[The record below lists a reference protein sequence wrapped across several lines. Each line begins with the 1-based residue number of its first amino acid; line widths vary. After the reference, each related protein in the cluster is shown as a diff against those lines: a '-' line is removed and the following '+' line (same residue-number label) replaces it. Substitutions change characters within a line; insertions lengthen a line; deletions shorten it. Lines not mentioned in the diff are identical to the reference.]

1 MINLPSISKL
11 AALACSINLLCQREI
26 RTRKGEAL
34 KRFAKRVGFQ
44 YSVLKVASGTFE
56 NINRRLEF

>member
-1 MINLPSISKL
+1 MTNLPSISKL

-26 RTRKGEAL
+26 RTRKGDAL

-44 YSVLKVASGTFE
+44 YSVSEVVRGTFE
-56 NINRRLEF
+56 NNE